1 MSYSNKA
8 IWATLPRTERGRP
21 IVLGGDPKGNNF
33 LYANGHYVVIRNIKN
48 PAVCDIYAEHST
60 ATTVAKY
67 SPSGFYICSGDVS
80 GKIRIWDTVNEEHV
94 LKNEFQPFIGNIKDL
109 AWSPDNQRIVVVGEG
124 RERFGHVIAAETG
137 TSVGEIGGHSGV
149 INSVDFR
156 PSRPFRILTGSE
168 DNMANIYEGPPFK
181 YKTSLQHH
189 SKYVQSVRYSPN
201 GKLFATGGFDGKI
214 FIYNADTYELVGE
227 LGPPAHKG
235 GVYGV
240 SWSPFGDQLLSASGD
255 KSCRLWD
262 VESRQAL
269 TQFVMGTDVLDQQV
283 SCLWQGEHLLS
294 VGLSG
299 FISYLDKSNPTKPI
313 RVLKGHNKPITA
325 MAVSEDKT
333 KVYTGSHD
341 GFLTRHVPAT
351 DGWGLLWDTATGD
364 QDRVKGQCHT
374 SQVQDM
380 CVSSG
385 SIYTCG
391 FDDTLRKID
400 SSTDE
405 YVHRLMNGFFRSMWT
420 VSGESQPR
428 GISTD
433 GRLVAV
439 AEHQDI
445 TIVEGGSKKIVHP
458 IKYEAACISL
468 HPEGSH
474 VAVGSCSDN
483 KVHVYAITP
492 SELDERAT
500 MEHRAA
506 ITDVKYSP
514 KGDLLAACD
523 GNRMI
528 RLYSVQ
534 DSYAPAHDIDWC
546 FHTAKVNC
554 LAWSPNSLFLASGS
568 LDTSMIIWSVENP
581 MKHLILKKAHPQAQ
595 ITKIA
600 WIDNRTVV
608 SSGQDSNVK
617 LWDIK
622 F

>member
-1 MSYSNKA
+1 MSYSNQA
-8 IWATLPRTERGRP
+8 TWPTLPRTERGRP
-21 IVLGGDPKGNNF
+21 IVLGGDPKGKNF
-33 LYANGHYVVIRNIKN
+33 LYTNGHYVVIRDIQN
-48 PAVCDIYAEHST
+48 PASCDIYAEHST
-60 ATTVAKY
+60 TTTVAKY
-67 SPSGFYICSGDVS
+67 SPSGFYICSADIS
-80 GKIRIWDTVNEEHV
+80 GKIRIWDTVNKEHV

-109 AWSPDNQRIVVVGEG
+109 AWSNDNQRIVVVGEG
-124 RERFGHVIAAETG
+124 RERFGHVINAETG

-156 PSRPFRILTGSE
+156 PTRPMRILTGSE

-181 YKTSLQHH
+181 YKTSLQNHT
-189 SKYVQSVRYSPN
+189 KYVQSVRYSPD

-214 FIYNADTYELVGE
+214 FIYNADTYELIGE

-235 GVYGV
+235 GVYAV
-240 SWSPFGDQLLSASGD
+240 SWSPDGSQLLSASGD
-255 KSCRLWD
+255 KSSKIWD
-262 VESRQAL
+262 VATRQAVS
-269 TQFVMGTDVLDQQV
+269 TFVMGTDVLDQQV
-283 SCLWQGEHLLS
+283 SCLWQGEHLLT

-299 FISYLDKSNPTKPI
+299 FISYLDKNNPSKPL

-325 MAVSEDKT
+325 MAVSEDRK
-333 KVYTGSHD
+333 KIYTGSHD
-341 GFLTRHVPAT
+341 GFVTRWSVPS
-351 DGWGLLWDTATGD
+351 GD

-380 CVSSG
+380 CTTSNCV
-385 SIYTCG
+385 YTCG
-391 FDDTLRKID
+391 FDDTFRKID
-400 SSTDE
+400 TSGDE
-405 YVHRLMNGFFRSMWT
+405 YAMWT

-439 AEHQDI
+439 AGHKDI
-445 TIVEGGSKKIVHP
+445 TIIEGNSKKIVLP
-458 IKYEAACISL
+458 ISYEASCVSL

-483 KVHVYAITP
+483 KVHAYAVTP

-500 MEHRAA
+500 IEHRAA

-514 KGDLLAACD
+514 RGDLLAACD

-534 DSYAPAHDIDWC
+534 DSYAPAHDFDWC

-554 LAWSPNSLFLASGS
+554 LSWSPNSLFLASGS
-568 LDTSMIIWSVENP
+568 LDTSIIIWSVENP
-581 MKHLILKKAHPQAQ
+581 SKHLILKKAHPQSQ

-600 WIDNRTVV
+600 WIDNNTVV
-608 SSGQDSNVK
+608 STGQDSNVK

>member
-1 MSYSNKA
+1 MGDPASDRARAADCIGWGPKGQQFPLHQRTLCRDQGYSVAFSYSQ
-8 IWATLPRTERGRP
+8 
-21 IVLGGDPKGNNF
+21 
-33 LYANGHYVVIRNIKN
+33 N
-48 PAVCDIYAEHST
+48 PSICDIYAEHST
-60 ATTVAKY
+60 ATTVAKH
-67 SPSGFYICSGDVS
+67 SPSGFYICSADCS
-80 GKIRIWDTVNEEHV
+80 GKIRIWDTVNREHV
-94 LKNEFQPFIGNIKDL
+94 LKNEFQPFIGTIKDL

-137 TSVGEIGGHSGV
+137 TSVGEIGGHSGT

-189 SKYVQSVRYSPN
+189 SKYVQSVRYSRN

-214 FIYNADTYELVGE
+214 FIYNADTYELIGE
-227 LGPPAHKG
+227 CGSPAHKG

-240 SWSPFGDQLLSASGD
+240 SWSPDGSQLLSSSGD
-255 KSCRLWD
+255 KSCKIWD
-262 VESRQAL
+262 VESLKAV

-283 SCLWQGEHLLS
+283 SCLWQDEHLLS

-299 FISYLDKSNPTKPI
+299 FISYLDKNNPAKPL

-325 MAVSEDKT
+325 MTVSEDKS
-333 KVYTGSHD
+333 KIYTGSHD
-341 GFLTRHVPAT
+341 GFVTR
-351 DGWGLLWDTATGD
+351 WQLATGE

-380 CVSSG
+380 CVSPD

-400 SSTDE
+400 PVADE
-405 YVHRLMNGFFRSMWT
+405 YALWT
-420 VSGESQPR
+420 VSAESQPR

-433 GRLVAV
+433 GRLIAV

-445 TIVEGGSKKIVHP
+445 AIIEGESKKIVHP
-458 IKYEAACISL
+458 IKYEASCISI

-492 SELDERAT
+492 NELDERAT

-506 ITDVKYSP
+506 ITDIKYSP
-514 KGDLLAACD
+514 QGNLLAACD

-534 DSYAPAHDIDWC
+534 DSYAPAHDLDWC

-554 LAWSPNSLFLASGS
+554 LAWAPNSLFLASGS
-568 LDTSMIIWSVENP
+568 LDTSLIIWSVENP

-595 ITKIA
+595 ITKVA
-600 WIDNRTVV
+600 WIDNRTIV
-608 SSGQDSNVK
+608 STGQDSNVK
-617 LWDIK
+617 LWDIQL
-622 F
+622 